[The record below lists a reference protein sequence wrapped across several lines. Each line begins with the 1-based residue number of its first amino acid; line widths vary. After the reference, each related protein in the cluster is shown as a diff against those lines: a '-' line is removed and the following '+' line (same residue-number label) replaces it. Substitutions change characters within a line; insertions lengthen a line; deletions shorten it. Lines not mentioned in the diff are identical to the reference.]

1 MIKNRFFSKNHCRNC
16 LSVFCVGTTVLL
28 FASYFVSCGFAS
40 SVGSDY
46 YLDNANN
53 ETGVEDFINPDEAD
67 ESGDKFEEIIDN
79 PFVKTAEENI
89 STFSL
94 DADSAAYSYMRTMLK
109 SGRLPDKNSVRILY
123 F

>member
-16 LSVFCVGTTVLL
+16 LSGFCIGTTVLL

-67 ESGDKFEEIIDN
+67 ESGDKFEEII
-79 PFVKTAEENI
+79 FA
-89 STFSL
+89 FSGHL
-94 DADSAAYSYMRTMLK
+94 FRINNHLN
-109 SGRLPDKNSVRILY
+109 RLFHHLC
-123 F
+123 